1 MSQTHHAEVSEA
13 AAGPT
18 TKAGYL
24 GANRSPAARV
34 LRGFR
39 QFIVRKPL
47 GALGLLI
54 IVLLV
59 GVAVFADVLE
69 RSDPNALDTGRLLQ
83 PPSAQAWFGTDQ
95 LGRDLYSRVIAGS
108 RVAVTVGFVSVAIAT
123 IMGTAIGL
131 VSGYYG
137 GKVDLIVQRFVDA
150 IIAFPALVLALAVV
164 TAIGP
169 SIRNLIIAIAVVST
183 PGFSRVVRASVLSV
197 TNNAYIE
204 AARSLGQT
212 TPKILLL
219 HVFPNVT
226 APIIVVATGSVGGAI
241 LAEAGLSFL
250 GLGPPPPNATWGSML
265 AADARFYITTAW
277 WLAVVP
283 SVAISLAVLGCNL
296 FGDALRD
303 ALDPR
308 LRGVR

>member
-59 GVAVFADVLE
+59 GVAAFASVLE

-95 LGRDLYSRVIAGS
+95 LGRDMYSRVIAGS

-123 IMGTAIGL
+123 VIGTAIGL

-137 GKVDLIVQRFVDA
+137 GKVDIIVQRFVDA
-150 IIAFPALVLALAVV
+150 ISAFPALVLALAVV

-197 TNNAYIE
+197 KNNAYVE

-219 HVFPNVT
+219 HVLPNVT

-283 SVAISLAVLGCNL
+283 SVAISLAVLGSNL

-303 ALDPR
+303 VLDPR